1 MLRHEEAK
9 GKNVFGQRFYKKK
22 IACLKKV
29 KNICLNSSVANTD
42 RHIISK
48 TNCLKQNLND
58 GNPSFESNKESSNVF
73 QSIKIHRLK
82 NPKDIEIDNVNVNSL
97 KNKFEAAE
105 ELVQNKVDICFFS
118 ETKTDETFQNQ

>member
-1 MLRHEEAK
+1 MMKILLLK
-9 GKNVFGQRFYKKK
+9 VMKNPVMY
-22 IACLKKV
+22 
-29 KNICLNSSVANTD
+29 
-42 RHIISK
+42 
-48 TNCLKQNLND
+48 
-58 GNPSFESNKESSNVF
+58 F

-82 NPKDIEIDNVNVNSL
+82 NPKDIEIDNMNVNSL